1 MFTLFSYSSQR
12 FTEDSMPTNERL
24 ASDRA
29 FADAIREKFA
39 LEEDNDQDILDQH
52 VSRVWKDQTP
62 HRSPGTMS
70 PCPPLPTRRRTITH
84 DSGMLSDGAMSIG
97 KLGKNIFSFLQL

>member
-1 MFTLFSYSSQR
+1 
-12 FTEDSMPTNERL
+12 MPTNERL

-29 FADAIREKFA
+29 FAQAIREKFA
-39 LEEDNDQDILDQH
+39 IDEDNDQDILDQH

-70 PCPPLPTRRRTITH
+70 PCPPLPSRRRTITH
-84 DSGMLSDGAMSIG
+84 DSGMLSDGAMSI
-97 KLGKNIFSFLQL
+97 SMFLNLFIITLTNLT

>member
-1 MFTLFSYSSQR
+1 
-12 FTEDSMPTNERL
+12 MPTNERL

-97 KLGKNIFSFLQL
+97 RYLTCYL